1 MSYVG
6 RVSALL
12 ILVVLVVIPVY
23 RVAAAGGLPRIELS
37 AAQCQNIQLSVQ
49 AIRSQGA
56 AGTIGILFRI
66 HKTWG
71 NGCSLQGYPG
81 AELLDRQFHT
91 LPTHVSRGH
100 GYIVSG
106 SPSQLQVTLDSS
118 HDAYFTLEYSDV
130 QTGNGAC
137 PRVPYLM
144 VTPPNDRLPIVT
156 YTHGGRSQAYVTPC
170 GGNLVVSPVR
180 ASAAFR

>member
-1 MSYVG
+1 MPNIG
-6 RVSALL
+6 RLCALIVTAGIL
-12 ILVVLVVIPVY
+12 ILPAHRLW
-23 RVAAAGGLPRIELS
+23 AAGSPSTVSQTVPR
-37 AAQCQNIQLSVQ
+37 CGNTQLSLQ
-49 AIRSQGA
+49 ATQSQGA
-56 AGTIGILFRI
+56 AGHIAILFRI